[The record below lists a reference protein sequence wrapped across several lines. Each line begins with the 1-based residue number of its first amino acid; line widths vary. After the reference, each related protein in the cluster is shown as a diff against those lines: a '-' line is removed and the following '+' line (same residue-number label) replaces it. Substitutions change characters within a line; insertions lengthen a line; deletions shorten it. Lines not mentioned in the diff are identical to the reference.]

1 MKTLTLCLKITT
13 FLLLILLYQCFYK
26 CDSYKTLI
34 DKNILQTKNKLKYER
49 VLTEGNI
56 EGKKQTYAEGCL
68 EESPLD
74 NKKNK
79 CKNQDKY
86 KDPSNYW
93 NKVIIPQMWKRFDQE
108 TSGMD
113 PKLKEKKWNVE
124 LHKFSNTKVRDMHLI
139 SRRCDFSDEE
149 KKQKIDSIM
158 RELHSEFEKF
168 LCKYKKGMTDNKAES
183 ESKKGMT
190 DNKTESESK
199 KGMTDNK
206 TESESKKE
214 LRDNKTECESNKE
227 MRDKKTE
234 SESKKEMTDNKT
246 ECESNKEMKDNKTES
261 ESKRDQGK
269 NKKKNEKSNIFKFL
283 FCRFDNH

>member
-1 MKTLTLCLKITT
+1 MKTLNLYLKIST
-13 FLLLILLYQCFYK
+13 FLLFIWIYQCFYNS
-26 CDSYKTLI
+26 DSYKTLI
-34 DKNILQTKNKLKYER
+34 DENILQTINELKYER
-49 VLTEGNI
+49 ILTEGNI

-79 CKNQDKY
+79 CKNQDQY

-124 LHKFSNTKVRDMHLI
+124 LHKFSNRKVRDMHLI
-139 SRRCDFSDEE
+139 SRRRDISDEE
-149 KKQKIDSIM
+149 KKQNIDSIM

-168 LCKYKKGMTDNKAES
+168 LCKYKKGMGDNKTEFESKKGMTDNKAES

-190 DNKTESESK
+190 DN
-199 KGMTDNK
+199 
-206 TESESKKE
+206 
-214 LRDNKTECESNKE
+214 
-227 MRDKKTE
+227 KTE

-261 ESKRDQGK
+261 ESKGDQGK
-269 NKKKNEKSNIFKFL
+269 NKKKNKKSNIFKFL